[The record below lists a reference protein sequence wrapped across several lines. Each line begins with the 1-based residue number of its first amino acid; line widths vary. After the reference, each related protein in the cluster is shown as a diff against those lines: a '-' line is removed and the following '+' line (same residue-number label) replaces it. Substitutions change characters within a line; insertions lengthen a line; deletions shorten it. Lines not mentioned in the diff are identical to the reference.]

1 MQAAFLAGVASGS
14 GKANYRLK
22 PDLLAKQQ
30 KKAALLG
37 LASPATIIAHS
48 LDAAKVTV
56 LSHQKT
62 QQKRLQSRYPPQ
74 AMRQLTSREEDE
86 GEEEADE
93 ERVFRPGKQ
102 PFQGAFP
109 MFADNKAE
117 YSDAE
122 EDEDEDI
129 RPRVRL
135 TCRISQQAPMTP
147 PSVGD
152 HDGSTFET
160 DNEGILYEDD
170 SEDEWS

>member
-1 MQAAFLAGVASGS
+1 
-14 GKANYRLK
+14 LK

-48 LDAAKVTV
+48 LDAAKLTV
-56 LSHQKT
+56 ISHEKT

-86 GEEEADE
+86 GEEEADK
-93 ERVFRPGKQ
+93 ERVFRPKKQ
-102 PFQGAFP
+102 PVQGALSTL
-109 MFADNKAE
+109 ADDE
-117 YSDAE
+117 TEHSDAE
-122 EDEDEDI
+122 EDEDDDTLPSA
-129 RPRVRL
+129 RH

-147 PSVGD
+147 PSMGD
-152 HDGSTFET
+152 DNGSTFEM